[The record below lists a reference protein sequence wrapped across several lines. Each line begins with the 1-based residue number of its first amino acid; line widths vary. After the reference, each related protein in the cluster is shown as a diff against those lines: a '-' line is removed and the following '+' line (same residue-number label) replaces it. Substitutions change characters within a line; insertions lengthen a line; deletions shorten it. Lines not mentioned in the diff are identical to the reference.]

1 MITDFVRRRR
11 DGRAAR
17 RGRSLVIA
25 TALALASTAA
35 ATAQDTPAASQDAP
49 LRIAVL
55 DVDFVAVQSPAGQQ
69 LAAEIAAM
77 RQQYGQELATRQ
89 AEVNDIQSQVAQVA
103 EDDIEQQRLLQRRY
117 QDALTAFQRYQQDVQ
132 AQAQQR
138 QNEGLAKVRE
148 EIGPVIEA
156 VMREEGYD
164 LILNTA
170 NPAVVMSSERVDITQ
185 TVLERLQAGG
195 G

>member
-1 MITDFVRRRR
+1 MIADFVRRHR

-17 RGRSLVIA
+17 RGRPLVLA
-25 TALALASTAA
+25 TALALAAAAA
-35 ATAQDTPAASQDAP
+35 ATAQDTPAAAQDAP

-55 DVDFVAVQSPAGQQ
+55 DIDFVAVQSPAGQQ
-69 LAAEIAAM
+69 LAAEIAAL

-89 AEVNDIQSQVAQVA
+89 AEVNNIQSQVAQVA
-103 EDDIEQQRLLQRRY
+103 EDDIEQQRSLQRRY

-156 VMREEGYD
+156 VMHEEGYD
-164 LILNTA
+164 LILNLA
-170 NPAVVMSSERVDITQ
+170 NPAVVMSSDRIDITQ
-185 TVLERLQAGG
+185 KVLERLQAGG
-195 G
+195 

>member
-1 MITDFVRRRR
+1 MMADFVRRRR
-11 DGRAAR
+11 DGSAAR
-17 RGRSLVIA
+17 QGRRIVLA
-25 TALALASTAA
+25 TALAVA
-35 ATAQDTPAASQDAP
+35 ATAPAMAQDTPAAAQDAP

-55 DVDFVAVQSPAGQQ
+55 DIDFVAVQSPSGQQ

-89 AEVNDIQSQVAQVA
+89 AEVNDIQSQIAQVA
-103 EDDIEQQRLLQRRY
+103 EDDIEQQRVLQRRY

-156 VMREEGYD
+156 IMREEGYD